1 MSQRVSSKEI
11 QVARRN
17 AKRTRSAVACVRC
30 KMGKIKCS
38 DYRPCK
44 GCVISNKSRTCEET
58 SVKKR
63 KILSDQTIFE
73 QVVALQGVV
82 HTIGPHALDVNLD
95 LADSS
100 NISSSTQPQKDS
112 FQAQDRQKLLDP
124 DGEENTLKPSQNID
138 SKERYC
144 ALQHISSTPF
154 SSLDSISAAGV
165 FPLDLLSAVDIRKRP
180 TFQNPYFAPQSYI
193 CTDQALLPQIKKFSP
208 FSPVPHS
215 LTGHL
220 GQWQYREYASSALPP
235 LPGNLSPM
243 ITNLQP
249 LPSLL
254 DTLRLLSAL
263 SNTTASL
270 P

>member
-73 QVVALQGVV
+73 QVVAFQGGV
-82 HTIGPHALDVNLD
+82 HTIGSHALDVNLD
-95 LADSS
+95 LTDSS
-100 NISSSTQPQKDS
+100 EFSSSTQPHKDA

-124 DGEENTLKPSQNID
+124 DCEEYTLKPSQNIY
-138 SKERYC
+138 SKERSC

-154 SSLDSISAAGV
+154 SSLDSMSTTGV
-165 FPLDLLSAVDIRKRP
+165 FSLDLLSAVDIRKRS
-180 TFQNPYFAPQSYI
+180 TFQDPYLAPQSYF

-208 FSPVPHS
+208 FSPGPHS
-215 LTGHL
+215 LIGHF
-220 GQWQYREYASSALPP
+220 GQLQYREYASSALPP

-243 ITNLQP
+243 IANLQP